1 MNKIISILNEEPGQ
15 TWERLDKQIL
25 IKYHLNKIELGNPL
39 SGIHLFPFLQSQD
52 PMMYALW

>member
-25 IKYHLNKIELGNPL
+25 INYHLNKIQLGNLL
-39 SGIHLFPFLQSQD
+39 SGIH
-52 PMMYALW
+52 